1 MAAND
6 TLFPSLKKKGK
17 GNLQDLF
24 FSENRNDGMKGTIVL
39 IFCPWLSS
47 HLFTVTVPPSLRTW
61 SKKGKTWD
69 PTCIFYRGCAVNSR
83 YCGFYVPGEKKGMR
97 LQARWS
103 AL

>member
-39 IFCPWLSS
+39 IFCPWLS
-47 HLFTVTVPPSLRTW
+47 
-61 SKKGKTWD
+61 
-69 PTCIFYRGCAVNSR
+69 
-83 YCGFYVPGEKKGMR
+83 
-97 LQARWS
+97 
-103 AL
+103 